1 VTDDAPVV
9 EPADDEVGRWHRRFA
24 VELFNRSWDLLEQP
38 DRSADDDVE
47 MLAAAFGSAWHWL
60 QVGTAENQ
68 ALGDHQ
74 IAKVAS
80 AVGQPDLALRYA
92 RRALEAIE
100 LGRFGNWQI
109 AAAYEGMA
117 RACAAAGD
125 ARGRDYW
132 VQRCSVALGAVPDA
146 GDRSVV
152 AQQLL
157 DLPEPPAQEE

>member
-9 EPADDEVGRWHRRFA
+9 EPGGEEVARWHRRFA
-24 VELFNRSWDLLEQP
+24 IELFNRSWDLLEQAE
-38 DRSADDDVE
+38 RSGDDDAE
-47 MLAAAFGSAWHWL
+47 MLAAAFASAYHWGV
-60 QVGTAENQ
+60 VGTAENR

-80 AVGQPDLALRYA
+80 HVGQPALGLHYA

-100 LGRFGNWQI
+100 LGHFGDWQV

-125 ARGRDYW
+125 IAGRDYW
-132 VQRCSVALGAVPDA
+132 VSRCTVALGAVPDA

-152 AQQLL
+152 AEQLL
-157 DLPEPPAQEE
+157 NLPVPPSQEE